1 MSASLRLSH
10 VEEIELCKSA
20 QQGCEKSM
28 EKMVTHNLGLVS
40 KLAKKMYYKNEQFS
54 YEDMFQE
61 GVIGLMRAIRKFDPK
76 EGCRFST
83 YSYYWIY
90 CFIGKFHTN
99 HHGRVRIPSHVK
111 EKLRKLEK
119 TNTEEYTKL
128 KNSLPFVMSLNNS
141 IGDNSTLEDLVSE
154 DYYTELDCE
163 LEVVKDQMRD
173 ILTERE
179 YGVMCHRY
187 GLDGFFPKSQ
197 RECGKIFGVSYAMI
211 HLIEKKSMNK
221 LREHFV

>member
-1 MSASLRLSH
+1 MKTKRLSH
-10 VEEIELCKSA
+10 VEEIELCKEA
-20 QQGCEKSM
+20 QDGSEKAL
-28 EKMVTHNLGLVS
+28 ERMVTHNLGLVS
-40 KLAKKMYYKNEQFS
+40 KITKKMYYKNEQFS

-61 GVIGLMRAIRKFDPK
+61 GVIGLMRAISKFDPK

-99 HHGRVRIPSHVK
+99 NYGKVRVPSHVK

-119 TNTEEYTKL
+119 TDTEEYLKL
-128 KNSLPFVMSLNNS
+128 KNSLPFVTSLNNS

-173 ILTERE
+173 VLSERE

-221 LREHFV
+221 LRQHFV

>member
-1 MSASLRLSH
+1 MKTKRLSH
-10 VEEIELCKSA
+10 VEEIELCKEA
-20 QQGCEKSM
+20 QEGCERSL
-28 EKMVTHNLGLVS
+28 ERMVTHNLGLVS
-40 KLAKKMYYKNEQFS
+40 KITKKMYYKNEQFS

-61 GVIGLMRAIRKFDPK
+61 GVIGLMRAISKFDPK

-99 HHGRVRIPSHVK
+99 NYGKVRVPSHVK

-119 TNTEEYTKL
+119 TDTEEYLKL
-128 KNSLPFVMSLNNS
+128 KNSLPFVTSLNNS

-163 LEVVKDQMRD
+163 LEVVKDQMKNV
-173 ILTERE
+173 LSERE

-221 LREHFV
+221 LRQHFV